1 MQKSILL
8 FLFALLACPVW
19 SQQSTLL
26 GRILDED
33 AGRPLEFAAVSVLN
47 ATDSTLINGGIS
59 DQDGTFFLT
68 LSPGQYLVQ
77 VDYIA
82 YTSLLAG
89 PVRIAPGQT
98 LDMGDLQIHPEAALL
113 SEIEVNAEKNQMQLT
128 LDKKIYNVGKDIANT
143 GSTAADILDNVPSVT
158 VDVEGNVSLRGS
170 SGVRILID
178 GRPSGLIGVGDSDG
192 LRSLPSNMI
201 DRIEVVTNPSA
212 RYEAE
217 GMAGIINIVLKKER
231 QQGWNGSF
239 ETTLGYPLEWGGAA
253 NLNYRRSRINLFAN
267 YGIRYR
273 TSLGGGTQYQ
283 EFYRNDSIFIN
294 DQVRDHDRN
303 SLSHNVRFGLD
314 LFIGQGGTL
323 TTAFNYRYSQDD
335 NLTKLTYHD
344 YLEDLQHPLLIT
356 RRSDNE
362 DELEPTLEYAL
373 NWKKTFGRDD
383 HVWTADA
390 RYQDNA
396 EHERSD
402 FLEQYFLPDGNQ
414 SSEPDKEQRSDN
426 MESERNIIF
435 QSDYQYPLSKTGKI
449 EAGIRAGLRDIDNDF
464 LVEERMLEEWAPLVG
479 FNNQFRY
486 DEDIYAAYAIWGEQW
501 KPVSVQAGLRYEY
514 TDIST
519 ELVETGE
526 QNPRT
531 YGELFPSAHISFQL
545 PQDQSLQVSYSR
557 RINRP
562 EFRSLNPFLTFSDVR
577 NIWTGNP
584 DLDPELTNA
593 FEVGHIKTWAKGSI
607 SPVLFYRKTDH
618 VIDRIRTVD
627 ADGISYIR
635 PENLDIQ
642 HDMGLEVTFSYEP
655 FAIWRVNGNVN
666 FFRSI
671 TDGTNLGEEFTADAY
686 TWFGRL
692 SSRVTL
698 FQKVDLQINYNYRAP
713 RVTTQGKY
721 LAMQHLDMGA
731 SMDVLKNKG
740 TVTLSGRDIFN
751 TRRRIYENRGEDFY
765 TRGNFQWRRG
775 SVNLTFA
782 YRLNQQKTRDNK
794 EGGTDGG
801 DGF

>member
-1 MQKSILL
+1 MHKSIFL
-8 FLFALLACPVW
+8 FLGVLLALPLW

-26 GRILDED
+26 GRIMEED
-33 AGRPLEFAAVSVLN
+33 MDSPLEFAAISILN
-47 ATDSTLINGGIS
+47 PADSSLISGGIS
-59 DQDGTFFLT
+59 DLDGKFKIT
-68 LSPGQYLVQ
+68 LPSGQYLVR

-82 YTSLLAG
+82 YASLLRG
-89 PVRIAPGQT
+89 PFT
-98 LDMGDLQIHPEAALL
+98 LDEGQSLNLGEFRIHPEAALL
-113 SEIEVNAEKNQMQLT
+113 SEIEVSAEKSQMQLS

-178 GRPSGLIGVGDSDG
+178 GRPSGLIGMGDSDG
-192 LRSLPSNMI
+192 LRSLPSTLI

-253 NLNYRRSRINLFAN
+253 NLNYRRSMVNLFAN

-273 TSLGGGTQYQ
+273 TSRGRATQYQ

-294 DQVRDHDRN
+294 DQIRKHDRN

-314 LFIGQGGTL
+314 LFVGDGGTL
-323 TTAFNYRYSQDD
+323 TTALNYRYSQDD
-335 NLTKLTYHD
+335 NNTLLTYND
-344 YLEDLQHPLLIT
+344 YLENFQQPVMIT
-356 RRSDNE
+356 RRTDQE
-362 DELEPTLEYAL
+362 DELEPTLEYVL

-390 RYQDNA
+390 RYQDNS
-396 EHERSD
+396 ERERSD
-402 FLEQYFLPDGNQ
+402 FLEQYFLPDGTS
-414 SSEPDKEQRSDN
+414 SSEQDSEQRSDN
-426 MESERNIIF
+426 RESERNIIF
-435 QSDYQYPLSKTGKI
+435 QSDYQYPVSKTGKI
-449 EAGIRAGLRDIDNDF
+449 EAGLRAGLRDIDNKF
-464 LVEERMLEEWAPLVG
+464 IVEEQFQEEWEPLVG

-501 KPVSVQAGLRYEY
+501 EPVSVQAGLRYEY
-514 TDIST
+514 TDIKT
-519 ELVETGE
+519 EVVETGE
-526 QNPRT
+526 RNPRS
-531 YGELFPSAHISFQL
+531 YGQFFPSAHISYQL
-545 PQDQSLQVSYSR
+545 PNEHSLQVSYSR

-562 EFRSLNPFLTFSDVR
+562 GFRSLNPFLTFSDVR
-577 NIWTGNP
+577 NIWSGNP
-584 DLDPELTNA
+584 NLDPELTNA
-593 FEVGHIKTWAKGSI
+593 FEVGHIKTWSKGSF
-607 SPVLFYRKTDH
+607 SPALFYRITDQ

-655 FAIWRVNGNVN
+655 YSIWRLNGNVN

-671 TDGTNLGEEFTADAY
+671 TDGTNLGEQFKSDAY

-692 SSRVTL
+692 SSRLTL

-721 LAMQHLDMGA
+721 LAMQHLDIGA
-731 SMDVLKNKG
+731 SMDILKNKG
-740 TVTLSGRDIFN
+740 TLTLSGRDVFSS
-751 TRRRIYENRGEDFY
+751 RRRIYENRGEDFY
-765 TRGNFQWRRG
+765 TEGNFQWRTG

-782 YRLNQQKTRDNK
+782 YRLNQQKARDKN
-794 EGGTDGG
+794 G
-801 DGF
+801 DGSDGRDDF

>member
-1 MQKSILL
+1 MPKFLLL
-8 FLFALLACPVW
+8 FICVFLSTVLW
-19 SQQSTLL
+19 SQQAAIRGYVVEEGT
-26 GRILDED
+26 E
-33 AGRPLEFAAVSVLN
+33 APLEFAAVSVLQ
-47 ATDSTLINGGIS
+47 AADSTLLNGSIS
-59 DQDGTFFLT
+59 DQDGRFE
-68 LSPGQYLVQ
+68 LSLSTGDYLVRIE
-77 VDYIA
+77 YIA
-82 YTSLLAG
+82 YGTRYLG
-89 PVRIAPGQT
+89 PFHLVPDQILDLGRLRIR
-98 LDMGDLQIHPEAALL
+98 PEAALL
-113 SEIEVNAEKNQMQLT
+113 SEIEVSAEKSQMQLS

-192 LRSLPSNMI
+192 LRSLPSNLI

-253 NLNYRRSRINLFAN
+253 NLNYRRSMVNLFAN

-273 TSLGGGTQYQ
+273 TNLGRATQYQ
-283 EFYRNDSIFIN
+283 EFYRNDSTFIN
-294 DQVRDHDRN
+294 DQLRTHDRR

-314 LFIGQGGTL
+314 LFVGDGGTL
-323 TTAFNYRYSQDD
+323 TSSFNYRYSMDD
-335 NLTKLTYHD
+335 NLTNLTYND
-344 YLEDLQHPLLIT
+344 FLDNLQQPVLIT

-362 DELEPTLEYAL
+362 AELEPTLEYAL
-373 NWKKTFGRDD
+373 NWKKTFDTED
-383 HVWTADA
+383 HVWTADL

-396 EHERSD
+396 EQERSD
-402 FLEQYFLPDGNQ
+402 FLEEYFLPDGTM
-414 SSEPDKEQRSDN
+414 SSEQSIEQRSEN
-426 MESERNIIF
+426 LESERNIIF
-435 QSDYQYPLSKTGKI
+435 QTDYQYPISSKGKI
-449 EAGIRAGLRDIDNDF
+449 EAGLRAGLRNIDNDF
-464 LVEERMLEEWAPLVG
+464 MVEERILESWTPLAG
-479 FNNQFRY
+479 FNNRFLY

-501 KPVSVQAGLRYEY
+501 EPISIQAGLRYEY
-514 TDIST
+514 TDIRT
-519 ELVETGE
+519 ELVETA
-526 QNPRT
+526 QRNPRS
-531 YGELFPSAHISFQL
+531 YGQLFPSAHISFQL
-545 PQDQSLQVSYSR
+545 ANDHSLQVSYSR

-562 EFRSLNPFLTFSDVR
+562 GFRSLNPFLTFSDVR
-577 NIWTGNP
+577 NIWQGNP

-593 FEVGHIKTWAKGSI
+593 YEVGHIKTWAKGSI
-607 SPVLFYRKTDH
+607 SPVIFYRKTDQ

-635 PENLDIQ
+635 PENLNTQ
-642 HDMGLEVTFSYEP
+642 HDIGLEVTFSYEP
-655 FAIWRVNGNVN
+655 YSIWRMNGNIN

-671 TDGTNLGEEFTADAY
+671 TDGTNLGEGFTADAY

-698 FQKVDLQINYNYRAP
+698 FQKVDLQVNYNYRAP

-721 LAMQHLDMGA
+721 LAMQHLDIGA
-731 SMDVLKNKG
+731 SLDILQNKG
-740 TVTLSGRDIFN
+740 TLTLSGRDIFS
-751 TRRRIYENRGEDFY
+751 TRRRIYENRGEDFF
-765 TRGNFQWRRG
+765 TRGNFQWRTG

-782 YRLNQQKTRDNK
+782 YRLNQQKTREK
-794 EGGTDGG
+794 KGGGMDGG
-801 DGF
+801 DDF